1 MHNERVTML
10 PKGTISL
17 SEYIYFWSKSN
28 NVSVPAYFKETLR
41 ANASITSA
49 LHHGIMGKG
58 KHTSPIRYKTNN
70 RKQRL
75 LKTLLTVLDE
85 CNIFVCWK
93 YHTAKNRISISSKQ
107 ITKYTCLWDHI
118 RVVMKIFIT
127 HFSYFDWCLVR
138 IFACLGL

>member
-1 MHNERVTML
+1 ML

-75 LKTLLTVLDE
+75 LKTLLTVLD
-85 CNIFVCWK
+85 
-93 YHTAKNRISISSKQ
+93 
-107 ITKYTCLWDHI
+107 
-118 RVVMKIFIT
+118 
-127 HFSYFDWCLVR
+127 
-138 IFACLGL
+138 

>member
-75 LKTLLTVLDE
+75 LKTLLTDLD
-85 CNIFVCWK
+85 
-93 YHTAKNRISISSKQ
+93 
-107 ITKYTCLWDHI
+107 
-118 RVVMKIFIT
+118 
-127 HFSYFDWCLVR
+127 
-138 IFACLGL
+138 